1 MRRLSSPTCSGSPAV
16 AEVLD
21 TPPPLRLHAADEDAV
36 RALGARL
43 AAAWVPGLVVYLHGD
58 LGAGKTSLVR
68 SVLRALGHQG
78 AVRSPT
84 YTLLEPY
91 ALATAALCHLDLYR
105 LRDPEELEMLGLR
118 DYLDGVWSCWIEW
131 PGRGAGY
138 LPPADLDI
146 RIDMA
151 RQGRDLSLTGVSAT
165 GRRLLGALP

>member
-1 MRRLSSPTCSGSPAV
+1 M

-21 TPPPLRLHAADEDAV
+21 LPQPLRLRGADEGAL

-43 AAAWVPGLVVYLHGD
+43 AAVWAPGLVVYLHGE

-68 SVLRALGHQG
+68 SVLRALGHEG

-91 ALATAALCHLDLYR
+91 ALPGAALCHLDLYR

-131 PGRGAGY
+131 PDRGAGY
-138 LPPADLDI
+138 LPPADVDI

-151 RQGRDLSLTGVSAT
+151 RVGRDLSLTGASAA
-165 GRRLLGALP
+165 GHRFLGALR